1 LIDLNLTS
9 GVAATLSIHSILSQS
24 EPGRP
29 WLKSDVAKALE
40 PAARLTALR
49 AENATATQILSP
61 DLTSTLVIV
70 MPAAGQD
77 NAALAEAIA
86 PMVASPPPGLTLR
99 PAGLNEMQRAIAFG
113 LLHDQLVLTPA
124 SIIICLAITFWLFGS
139 WRAVVICGVPP
150 LMGLAWF
157 FGWLGWSGMA
167 IDQFMAV
174 VPTVLIVLSFS
185 DCVHLY
191 HAAVRTD
198 AGPDDPDAA
207 LRAQAETLP
216 AAFMTSFTTA
226 IAFLSLLVVQ
236 APALSQLS
244 LAGAAGMGLTFMAVA
259 LSFPL
264 LFSVFGARHGGLR
277 KTLPQFAWPLSL
289 AKVVLGMPRR
299 VLAVTLILAAV
310 LLAMETQVTTSFSM
324 TEYLPRKTDVGLTL
338 DDLAAAGLAS
348 DSIQV
353 IVTDADG
360 IPGVSEAD
368 SARLSLVA
376 SEIYGQGAGDANALS
391 AWAEAG
397 AGTALMRRFIAEDGL
412 AYALPLAIAVQR
424 GGSENLKETRA
435 QLEARFA
442 EMGLAGQVV
451 LRSYSLV
458 MVEVLPGLIGKLR
471 LGFYLSILAI
481 TGLIWAML
489 GSARLAAVSVLPN
502 VIPILCVDA
511 FLLLTGQQV
520 TLTSAIATTVAFGI
534 AVDNGIHLLN
544 RFRLA
549 PAGPVAA
556 RLRYAL
562 DHSAPPIITTTL
574 LLLGGFSV
582 VLLSSMPSVATFG
595 ILVALALM
603 LAMLSS
609 ILLLPGLVR
618 WSLK

>member
-1 LIDLNLTS
+1 T
-9 GVAATLSIHSILSQS
+9 
-24 EPGRP
+24 E
-29 WLKSDVAKALE
+29 
-40 PAARLTALR
+40 
-49 AENATATQILSP
+49 
-61 DLTSTLVIV
+61 
-70 MPAAGQD
+70 
-77 NAALAEAIA
+77 
-86 PMVASPPPGLTLR
+86 
-99 PAGLNEMQRAIAFG
+99 
-113 LLHDQLVLTPA
+113 
-124 SIIICLAITFWLFGS
+124 
-139 WRAVVICGVPP
+139 
-150 LMGLAWF
+150 
-157 FGWLGWSGMA
+157 
-167 IDQFMAV
+167 
-174 VPTVLIVLSFS
+174 
-185 DCVHLY
+185 
-191 HAAVRTD
+191 
-198 AGPDDPDAA
+198 PDDPLAA
-207 LRAQAETLP
+207 LRAQAQTLP
-216 AAFMTSFTTA
+216 AAFMTSLTTA

-236 APALSQLS
+236 APALSHLS
-244 LAGAAGMGLTFMAVA
+244 LAGAAGMALTFAAVA

-264 LFSVFGARHGGLR
+264 LFSIFGAQQSELR
-277 KTLPQFAWPLSL
+277 KNLPRFVRPLSL
-289 AKVVLGMPRR
+289 AKAALGMPRR
-299 VLAVTLILAAV
+299 VVAVTVVLIAV
-310 LLAMETQVTTSFSM
+310 LIAMETQVTTSFSM
-324 TEYLPRKTDVGLTL
+324 TEYLPRKTDVGMTL

-360 IPGVSEAD
+360 VPGVSEAD
-368 SARLSLVA
+368 RTRLSLVA
-376 SEIYGQGAGDANALS
+376 TEIYGEGAGDANALS

-397 AGTALMRRFIAEDGL
+397 AGTPLMRRFIAQDGL
-412 AYALPLAIAVQR
+412 AYALPLAMAVQR
-424 GGSENLKETRA
+424 DGSDNLKNARN

-442 EMGLAGQVV
+442 ELGLAGQVV

-549 PAGPVAA
+549 PTGSVAA
-556 RLRYAL
+556 RLNYAL

-595 ILVALALM
+595 VLVGLALV

-609 ILLLPGLVR
+609 VLLLPGLVR